1 MDLLAR
7 SGKVEERCPSGLHIG
22 IVFPSLSKKQMVLE
36 ILDNN
41 QDFKKLVSIHFGAAT
56 EKALCYRSPF
66 NGENTSF
73 SDFLKDHLSKDTS
86 SRILI
91 TAPCVDLALA
101 IKQSNC
107 FTTINKIEEIFWAG
121 GFHEENTETIVAYNW
136 KRNISATQSI
146 LEIAELRFKTTIVT
160 RASHPYGWKIDSR
173 SFPGLIEKVAD
184 VYNVYNGHAAKVQVT
199 DIMAETGFLSYRDTS
214 IFGDDLVATMLM
226 FYPELIQEKRMVKYE
241 LQEVKSDEPVLISKK
256 SQARKRR
263 KMKHKKDKEEKE
275 RKKVK
280 DRMRMPRRRIAS
292 KGRYWKNVT
301 DIMAETG
308 FLSYRDTSIFG
319 DDLVATMLMFYP
331 ELIQEKRMV
340 KYELQEVKSDEPV
353 LISKKSQARK
363 RRKMK
368 HKKDKEEKERKKVKD
383 RMRMPRRR
391 IASKGRYW
399 KNVKCPRFSTPSIK
413 FECLTKNPE
422 TNLFSLNIHT
432 STRS

>member
-1 MDLLAR
+1 MYRFKSPCQLVCLWILFQFSLNYGEPQATCIWITDAGEDDILLMDLLAR

-22 IVFPSLSKKQMVLE
+22 IVFPSLSKEQMVLE
-36 ILDNN
+36 LLDNN
-41 QDFKKLVSIHFGAAT
+41 QDFKKLVSIHLGAAT

-263 KMKHKKDKEEKE
+263 RMKHKKDKEEKE

-280 DRMRMPRRRIAS
+280 DRMRMPETNRV
-292 KGRYWKNVT
+292 KGKILEEREMPT
-301 DIMAETG
+301 
-308 FLSYRDTSIFG
+308 L
-319 DDLVATMLMFYP
+319 FYP
-331 ELIQEKRMV
+331 KHKIRMPNKESRNQPIFTQYPYEHTFV
-340 KYELQEVKSDEPV
+340 KKIKTLTFQDTIIALFDRYSHNQELQKAVK
-353 LISKKSQARK
+353 
-363 RRKMK
+363 
-368 HKKDKEEKERKKVKD
+368 
-383 RMRMPRRR
+383 
-391 IASKGRYW
+391 
-399 KNVKCPRFSTPSIK
+399 
-413 FECLTKNPE
+413 
-422 TNLFSLNIHT
+422 
-432 STRS
+432 